1 VRGQTRK
8 ATSALR
14 LIRLAIGPIMLA
26 VLGTRGA
33 VLPIVIGVAMA
44 ALAVRCWSVR

>member
-14 LIRLAIGPIMLA
+14 LILLAIGPIMLA